1 MKTKFVVC
9 QMTLLTNS
17 ALVGLINGIKV
28 LLATKS
34 HDSEVSKHMQCN
46 TVSITKAFFQNIV
59 KSVILG

>member
-34 HDSEVSKHMQCN
+34 HDS
-46 TVSITKAFFQNIV
+46 
-59 KSVILG
+59 